1 MEWYFFLSSVCPF
14 VVVVVVVVYEYNTTR
29 HDMTDSHCIFTPY
42 MCVCVCDDDELMNV
56 DSFVQF
62 FFGFK
67 IFGSPN
73 FFFRYSRFVY
83 SLVGWLVP
91 YQRVFVCVMVMVL
104 KIANKNRII
113 YPQMN
118 HESNIEFIM

>member
-42 MCVCVCDDDELMNV
+42 MCVCVCDDDEPMNV

-62 FFGFK
+62 FFWVQNFWFTK
-67 IFGSPN
+67 
-73 FFFRYSRFVY
+73 FFFSLFTFCVF
-83 SLVGWLVP
+83 SSWLVGAISAC
-91 YQRVFVCVMVMVL
+91 VCVCYGDGVENCKQKQNYL
-104 KIANKNRII
+104 STNESRI
-113 YPQMN
+113 
-118 HESNIEFIM
+118 